1 MKIYIV
7 TQNFPPKLGGI
18 QNVMFSIADDLSK
31 LDHDV
36 EVIPDHYCKSNLNF
50 KITNFILPKIFRS
63 TIKKLFLNLVL
74 DNNHLVIC
82 DTWKSVRSV
91 PMNFTNIVMF
101 AHGQEYLNLKNKK
114 RIFNNLLRVK
124 FLIASS
130 YYTLN
135 LIKSNWDLTHLNS
148 TVIYPTYHI
157 KKKYEKLELKKN
169 NKITSF
175 FSICRIEKRKGL
187 IESLNAFYQVK
198 KKGYNFVWNIIGNG
212 PELEMLQNL
221 TLKLKLN
228 KNIFFHGEIKNSNIK
243 FQFLR
248 NSDVFIMPSFQDK
261 FSIEGFGLSYIE
273 AAQFG
278 VPSIGGIKG
287 GSAEAVINNQS
298 GWCVNPHNQN
308 LLIDIIIE
316 SITNKI
322 LRQKLGNNALNRFN
336 KELNGN
342 IALENFLSFIKIK
355 R

>member
-1 MKIYIV
+1 MR
-7 TQNFPPKLGGI
+7 
-18 QNVMFSIADDLSK
+18 ARD
-31 LDHDV
+31 
-36 EVIPDHYCKSNLNF
+36 
-50 KITNFILPKIFRS
+50 
-63 TIKKLFLNLVL
+63 
-74 DNNHLVIC
+74 
-82 DTWKSVRSV
+82 
-91 PMNFTNIVMF
+91 
-101 AHGQEYLNLKNKK
+101 
-114 RIFNNLLRVK
+114 
-124 FLIASS
+124 
-130 YYTLN
+130 
-135 LIKSNWDLTHLNS
+135 
-148 TVIYPTYHI
+148 
-157 KKKYEKLELKKN
+157 
-169 NKITSF
+169 
-175 FSICRIEKRKGL
+175 
-187 IESLNAFYQVK
+187 
-198 KKGYNFVWNIIGNG
+198 
-212 PELEMLQNL
+212 
-221 TLKLKLN
+221 
-228 KNIFFHGEIKNSNIK
+228 NIFFHGEIKNSNIK